1 MRFGRRNWRA
11 LTACVAAYALA
22 LYTILLSFAP
32 LPAASALPGA
42 SAVGF
47 EICQHDADPAVPADR
62 PDSHNHCQF
71 CIANAHSVAAL
82 PRAPQPFI
90 VAYGTTLRWTVV
102 GDETAP
108 PPPSLSAQPRG
119 PPLQA

>member
-1 MRFGRRNWRA
+1 MRFGRRGWRA
-11 LTACVAAYALA
+11 LTACVATYTLA

-32 LPAASALPGA
+32 LPAAGAMPGVSASGL
-42 SAVGF
+42 
-47 EICQHDADPAVPADR
+47 EICQHDTDPAAPADR
-62 PDSHNHCQF
+62 PDSHEHCQF
-71 CIANAHSVAAL
+71 CTANAHSVAAL

-90 VAYGTTLRWTVV
+90 VAYETTLRWTVI

-108 PPPSLSAQPRG
+108 PPPSFSAQPRG